1 MDSPDSAVMLASLL
15 YPHLTL
21 GDFGRLCL
29 TCSALQAFAR
39 RHKEFQ
45 DATLGY
51 RILGLMRQLDQQTH
65 KYTQEESSMDINL
78 KSHCLTLLLCNPQT
92 YKNWRCEDL
101 DRLIF
106 IYDKMFRRGRMSE
119 FTTLVHFETQ
129 NDAVEQSLIV
139 RYRLLIENIMPTKLW
154 NIRLCWSVRWGQY
167 IKLCN
172 ESLFTVL
179 TSNSAFEDFKNMI

>member
-15 YPHLTL
+15 YPYLTL

-45 DATLGY
+45 EATLNY

-65 KYTQEESSMDINL
+65 KYTQEESTMEINL
-78 KSHCLTLLLCNPQT
+78 KSHCLTLLLCNPQ
-92 YKNWRCEDL
+92 KDKPWRCEDL

-106 IYDKMFRRGRMSE
+106 IYEKIFRRGTMSE
-119 FTTLVHFETQ
+119 FTTTVLFKTQ
-129 NDAVEQSLIV
+129 DDAVAQSLNV
-139 RYRLLIENIMPTKLW
+139 RYRLFIENLMPAKLW
-154 NIRLCWSVRWGQY
+154 QIRLSWSKR
-167 IKLCN
+167 N

-179 TSNSAFEDFKNMI
+179 RSNSAFEDFKNMM